1 MTHADI
7 NGLGAY
13 SGRKNN
19 IDLTAQEFLMLV
31 EARFP
36 GAGEFIVRERGGERF
51 TVPRSLE
58 MPRERAARL
67 DDGEMSLRELAAAA
81 GCCYETAR
89 RARKEKSRA

>member
-1 MTHADI
+1 MSHADI
-7 NGLGAY
+7 QGLDAY

-19 IDLTAQEFLMLV
+19 LDLTAQEFLMLV

-36 GAGEFIVRERGGERF
+36 GAGEFIVRERGGEKF

-67 DDGEMSLRELAAAA
+67 DDGEMSLRELAVVAEVSVYTAWAA
-81 GCCYETAR
+81 R
-89 RARKEKSRA
+89 QEKSRV